1 MFFEKSFPDP
11 TKFHMIF
18 IGNNIR
24 DNFFS
29 LEATLSVAYTNN
41 FDVEIFD
48 HFIDLS
54 FHIKRIFT
62 PKKNFEAF

>member
-1 MFFEKSFPDP
+1 MFFEKSFHDP
-11 TKFHMIF
+11 TKFNMIF

-48 HFIDLS
+48 NFIDLS